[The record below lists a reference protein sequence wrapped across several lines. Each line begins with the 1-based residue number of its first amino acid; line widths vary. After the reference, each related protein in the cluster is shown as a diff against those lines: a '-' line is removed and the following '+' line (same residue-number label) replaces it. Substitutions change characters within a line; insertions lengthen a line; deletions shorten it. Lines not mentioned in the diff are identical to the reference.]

1 MSKKALASWT
11 TLKKVTSQERA
22 GLCLIFF
29 LIDPQGPRVSCT
41 AEYDVANPPN
51 PKLKLDFV
59 QHAETILSSRCA
71 FSNMTLMHR
80 SHYFDSACS
89 HQMSNPTI
97 PICYRESLYVE
108 EHIDDKNG
116 ELLRRSSWG
125 LHLTL

>member
-1 MSKKALASWT
+1 MVSKSRLISGLVIVCERGKEASENNRVALSGTSLGPTVVTSTQHTMSKTALASWT

-59 QHAETILSSRCA
+59 QHAETILSSRGV
-71 FSNMTLMHR
+71 F
-80 SHYFDSACS
+80 
-89 HQMSNPTI
+89 
-97 PICYRESLYVE
+97 
-108 EHIDDKNG
+108 
-116 ELLRRSSWG
+116 
-125 LHLTL
+125 